1 MEENTQRFG
10 EISLKAGTKAEVPFL
25 DLSKIFKT
33 ICDFKTRKSHFV
45 WRANWPKDAALAV
58 QFKIHKRIIAA
69 SRKRLWGHFPA
80 RAKSGGRPEKTNLI
94 SNYKYKYK

>member
-45 WRANWPKDAALAV
+45 
-58 QFKIHKRIIAA
+58 
-69 SRKRLWGHFPA
+69 
-80 RAKSGGRPEKTNLI
+80 
-94 SNYKYKYK
+94 